1 MYPLSCGSDRIVVY
15 TNAFFAPFEY
25 YDGTDIVGV
34 DVEIMNLVGKK
45 LNKKVTIKNVDFG
58 VIIDEVASGKLCD
71 CGAAGI
77 TITQSRLE
85 KVNFSIPY
93 YTSVQYV
100 IFEQGDFTTLTADD
114 GNEYVLWS
122 ELAGKKIGTQLDTTG
137 DIYVDI
143 EINGDGDYVGELA
156 GTGAESIQYD
166 NAQLAVQ
173 ALVNGKNV
181 DAVVID
187 QMPAI
192 YLAKNY
198 PNLRCVALYYDNETA
213 TTEEYAIAVNKSQN
227 KLLDAI
233 NEVLTELLVKDENG
247 ESEIDRL
254 IAKHF
259 GINDDKSN

>member
-1 MYPLSCGSDRIVVY
+1 MSIYINVIILCSILIIIILGTSFTLCACGSDRIVVY

-77 TITQSRLE
+77 TVTQSRLE
-85 KVNFSIPY
+85 KVNFSIHY

-114 GNEYVLWS
+114 GTEYVLWS

-187 QMPAI
+187 QMPYISLKIIPISVASPFTTI
-192 YLAKNY
+192 TKRRLRKNTQL
-198 PNLRCVALYYDNETA
+198 PSTKAR
-213 TTEEYAIAVNKSQN
+213 
-227 KLLDAI
+227 I
-233 NEVLTELLVKDENG
+233 NCSTQLTK
-247 ESEIDRL
+247 
-254 IAKHF
+254 F
-259 GINDDKSN
+259 